1 MSQGSAVTRRELVFQ
16 AERGGTFAA
25 TWGQRHI
32 RAEIQ
37 RFGPVDDWNLRFRCH
52 IPAGANGSVT
62 AQYALDCIRT
72 LIERHVALRT
82 RFRLDASGGV
92 VEQIVDTGGRI
103 GVDIVA
109 EDDPERCEQAL
120 SARLDA
126 AASRRFDLEL
136 DLPVRFILGVC
147 GASAYVFGIVVSHV
161 SLDGAGALALVE
173 DLRRIVSGCTPEPV
187 AFDPIAAAAEESGA
201 LARARSERARELMRP
216 AILAAADNP
225 LRTPRHA
232 RAVPMVR
239 GAHLST
245 DSFQSAHDYLGRR
258 LGLFTSGAITIVA
271 AATAVHRVLD
281 APRAVFKIECGNRW
295 TPATQAYV
303 GHRSQPIYI
312 AVAGDAADAVAE
324 IRGVDR
330 AIFAA
335 ARRSPYDPDVMQALI
350 EQVGADSWI
359 SFNDVLS
366 VVGKPSPRTVRPE
379 LADAFLRHDA
389 DAPPTPLEHHDSRA
403 VGAGPLRVQAMIH
416 LLGRHLDRPSLSLEA
431 DDEYLDTEEISAVLR
446 EIERTVID
454 LALADHAKVEAFR

>member
-1 MSQGSAVTRRELVFQ
+1 MSQRSAVTRRELVFQ
-16 AERGGTFAA
+16 AEHGGKFAA

-37 RFGPVDDWNLRFRCH
+37 RFGPVDDWNLRFRFLLS
-52 IPAGANGSVT
+52 AGADGPVT
-62 AQYALDCIRT
+62 VQHALDFMRT

-92 VEQIVDTGGRI
+92 VEQIVDAGGRI

-120 SARLDA
+120 SAHLHA
-126 AASRRFDLEL
+126 SASRRFDLEL

-147 GASAYVFGIVVSHV
+147 GASAHVFGIVVSHL
-161 SLDGAGALALVE
+161 SLDGAGILALTE
-173 DLRRIVSGCTPEPV
+173 DLRRIVSGHTPAPV
-187 AFDPIAAAAEESGA
+187 AFDPIAAAAEESRTH
-201 LARARSERARELMRP
+201 ARARSERARELMRP

-232 RAVPMVR
+232 PAVPMVR

-245 DSFQSAHDYLGRR
+245 DSYQSAHDYLENR
-258 LGLFTSGAITIVA
+258 LGLFTSGAITMVA
-271 AATAVHRVLD
+271 AATALHRVLD

-295 TPATQAYV
+295 TSATQAYV

-330 AIFAA
+330 AILAA

-359 SFNDVLS
+359 SFNDMRSLA
-366 VVGKPSPRTVRPE
+366 GKPGPRTARPE
-379 LADAFLRHDA
+379 LADAFLHHDE
-389 DAPPTPLEHHDSRA
+389 DARPTPLEHHDSRA

-416 LLGRHLDRPSLSLEA
+416 LGHDQDRLYLSLEA
-431 DDEYLDTEEISAVLR
+431 DDEYLDTEEISALLR
-446 EIERTVID
+446 EIERTVIG
-454 LALADHAKVEAFR
+454 LARAEHAKVEALP

>member
-1 MSQGSAVTRRELVFQ
+1 MSQKSAITRHELVFQ

-37 RFGPVDDWNLRFRCH
+37 RFGPVDDWNLRFRFH
-52 IPAGANGSVT
+52 IPAGADGPVT
-62 AQYALDCIRT
+62 VQHALDCIRT

-92 VEQIVDTGGRI
+92 VEQIVDAGGRI

-120 SARLDA
+120 SAHWDA
-126 AASRRFDLEL
+126 SASRRFDLEL

-147 GASAYVFGIVVSHV
+147 GASAYMFGIVVSHV
-161 SLDGAGALALVE
+161 NLDGAGAQLLIE
-173 DLRRIVSGCTPEPV
+173 DLRRIVSGRTPEPV
-187 AFDPIAAAAEESGA
+187 ALDPIAAAAEESGA
-201 LARARSERARELMRP
+201 LARARSERARDLMRP

-232 RAVPMVR
+232 PAVPMVR

-245 DSFQSAHDYLGRR
+245 DSFQSAHDYLGGR
-258 LGLFTSGAITIVA
+258 LGLFTSGAITMVA
-271 AATAVHRVLD
+271 AATAMHRVLD
-281 APRAVFKIECGNRW
+281 ASRAVFKIECGNRW

-324 IRGVDR
+324 IRSVDR

-359 SFNDVLS
+359 SFNDLS
-366 VVGKPSPRTVRPE
+366 SLADKSSPRTARPE
-379 LADAFLRHDA
+379 LADAFLRHDE
-389 DAPPTPLEHHDSRA
+389 DAHPTPLEYHDSRPI
-403 VGAGPLRVQAMIH
+403 GAGPLRVQAMIH
-416 LLGRHLDRPSLSLEA
+416 LGGRYVDRLSLSLEA
-431 DDEYLDTEEISAVLR
+431 DDEYLNTEEISALLR
-446 EIERTVID
+446 ETERTVID
-454 LALADHAKVEAFR
+454 LARADHAKAEALR